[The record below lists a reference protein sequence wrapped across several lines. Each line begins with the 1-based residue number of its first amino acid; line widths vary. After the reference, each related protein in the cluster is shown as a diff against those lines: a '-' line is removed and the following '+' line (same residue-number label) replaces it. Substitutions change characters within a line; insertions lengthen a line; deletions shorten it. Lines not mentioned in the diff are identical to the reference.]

1 VGYQSFFYICIAMTI
16 LNSGSAQES
25 LWEMNL
31 YPDEAGDDFIEFD
44 SLINIRPWQ
53 NNLSRYV
60 GSPAVRMAISEVVS
74 KYIER

>member
-1 VGYQSFFYICIAMTI
+1 
-16 LNSGSAQES
+16 
-25 LWEMNL
+25 MNL